1 MTTHIDYTAARERLS
16 SITTDPA
23 ALAGLDRIRATGE
36 LDDGFMAAV
45 DEHRISLDWLAW
57 SVVGVIAPLPLTLFL
72 TLT

>member
-36 LDDGFMAAV
+36 LDSAFVAVV
-45 DEHRISLDWLAW
+45 DEHRISLDWLFLGKGVPQW
-57 SVVGVIAPLPLTLFL
+57 SACDV
-72 TLT
+72 

>member
-1 MTTHIDYTAARERLS
+1 MTSTATTIDYDAARERLS

-45 DEHRISLDWLAW
+45 DEHRISLNW
-57 SVVGVIAPLPLTLFL
+57 LFL
-72 TLT
+72 GKGAARMAGCDG